1 MAMSTGRSTTPGG
14 VRGYVREPV
23 PVHFPESADVP
34 ESKRHLKQ
42 RTLLY
47 QVLDLAFADRAA
59 IGCDQFVYW
68 DPTDPSQCLAPDAF
82 VRLGVPDDD
91 FRSWKVW
98 ERGAPEVAV
107 EIISQSDER
116 DRDWDEK
123 LARYRRLG
131 VRELV
136 RFDAEQSP
144 ASLRVWNAVAGDLV
158 ERVLSAPV
166 AASECLP
173 GYWLI
178 AVEPTCGG
186 LALRLARDPDG
197 RELYP
202 SPAER
207 EAQRVRAL
215 EAELCRIDRR

>member
-1 MAMSTGRSTTPGG
+1 MYLMRTAD
-14 VRGYVREPV
+14 
-23 PVHFPESADVP
+23 SACLGFSSASRWLAQP
-34 ESKRHLKQ
+34 SC
-42 RTLLY
+42 LLSR
-47 QVLDLAFADRAA
+47 LAPADA
-59 IGCDQFVYW
+59 
-68 DPTDPSQCLAPDAF
+68 TDPSQSLAPDAF

-123 LARYRRLG
+123 LVKYRRLG

-144 ASLRVWNAVAGDLV
+144 ASLRVWNAVEGDLV

-186 LALRLARDPDG
+186 HALRLSRDADG

-215 EAELCRIDRR
+215 EAELSRVSRR